1 MMSYW
6 EDTITEQLAIF
17 GITLTDEQVAEFC
30 ESIQISADNRSM
42 AYGHDAIPNPLE
54 SVIRQREQNHQR
66 DVADIERHHAAKV
79 SDLEYTI
86 RSLQRRIR
94 DLENQKPAIS

>member
-1 MMSYW
+1 MSYW
-6 EDTITEQLAIF
+6 QDTITETLAGF

-54 SVIRQREQNHQR
+54 HRIRERDHQHAQEL
-66 DVADIERHHAAKV
+66 ADADKAHARRV
-79 SDLEYTI
+79 EDLEYTI
-86 RSLQRRIR
+86 RFQQRKIR
-94 DLENQKPAIS
+94 ELERGKL